1 MTLLA
6 GTFPTYQP
14 PSGRKLIEPF
24 LLIFSTINPTSS
36 VWQSKATVGFLLSL
50 SLSPANRLFI
60 ESLSKLKKSK

>member
-14 PSGRKLIEPF
+14 PSEKLIEPF

-60 ESLSKLKKSK
+60 DPSLNLKI